1 MAKARRLQATWT
13 PSSTRVRLSSRM
25 GPVTRRIRLMSVRLL
40 HSTICAVLP
49 VSLSTLTSRSRTLAS
64 LVRVSRASRSRPT
77 APVGRHFVREAE
89 QQHAGDGEQRRQQLH
104 QLRVR
109 EGGLVHVQKVGAVGE
124 GDHDEADGLLQTIRN
139 TQPVITPDASGTLTP
154 QTPWT
159 PPPSSSCS
167 WRSSLAPRSSWPA

>member
-124 GDHDEADGLLQTIRN
+124 GDHDEADHQKHAARDHARRLGHLDAADSMDSAAFLFLSLEVFFSS
-139 TQPVITPDASGTLTP
+139 TQFLASLM
-154 QTPWT
+154 
-159 PPPSSSCS
+159 
-167 WRSSLAPRSSWPA
+167 RR